1 MTSADCHGAVL
12 IGDFLSWDS
21 ADYKLSEALSNLEI
35 VQEVLLLQ
43 LDEVAVDLDLF
54 RLQMRNFDP
63 DTVMVSIRTKAFEYM
78 AQEVQRVIHTETR
91 LGHRAAVL
99 FFHLQAQGIPAGQR
113 AFANAVVTRAD
124 GSQHYDKFVQRI
136 GALLEPAPLYVDEG
150 IQLRRLMTSSP
161 TGSSPNGSGQPS
173 TAVGAKMSS
182 RRTHVRQ
189 PCARLSGRGTMY
201 WSWWA
206 VAAATRILWIFA

>member
-1 MTSADCHGAVL
+1 MKMVHLLCALAAVQLLVHAAGYTSRGLMSSPCHGMSRGVMTSADCHGAVL

-78 AQEVQRVIHTETR
+78 AQEVQRVIQTETR
-91 LGHRAAVL
+91 LGHRVAVL

-124 GSQHYDKFVQRI
+124 GSQHYDKFAERV
-136 GALLEPAPLYVDEG
+136 GALLEPAPLYVDEWNT
-150 IQLRRLMTSSP
+150 IAAVDDLVS
-161 TGSSPNGSGQPS
+161 NGFIPE
-173 TAVGAKMSS
+173 
-182 RRTHVRQ
+182 
-189 PCARLSGRGTMY
+189 
-201 WSWWA
+201 
-206 VAAATRILWIFA
+206 